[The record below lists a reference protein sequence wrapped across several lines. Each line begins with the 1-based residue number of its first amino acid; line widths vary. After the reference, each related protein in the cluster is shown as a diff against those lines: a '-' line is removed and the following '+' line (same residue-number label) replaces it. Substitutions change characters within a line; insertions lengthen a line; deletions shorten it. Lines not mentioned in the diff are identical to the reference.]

1 MRTKQIVPGF
11 SNTRKF
17 RAIVNG
23 VGFYMTPKDMVEMPF
38 TAQRVAVWTVLESC
52 VNEKVKGM
60 VRTVKAYNDD
70 MSSSETTVQIDI

>member
-11 SNTRKF
+11 PNTRKF

-23 VGFYMTPKDMVEMPF
+23 VGFFLTPKDMLDMPF
-38 TAQRVAVWTVLESC
+38 ESQRVAVWTVLESC
-52 VNEKVKGM
+52 VNAGVPGM

-70 MSSSETTVQIDI
+70 MSSSETTVQINI